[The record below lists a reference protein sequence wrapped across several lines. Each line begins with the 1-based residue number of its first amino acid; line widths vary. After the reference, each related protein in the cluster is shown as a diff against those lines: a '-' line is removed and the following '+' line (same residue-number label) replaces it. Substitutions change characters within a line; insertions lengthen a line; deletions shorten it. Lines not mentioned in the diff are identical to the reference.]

1 MSILTLVLL
10 GKIISGIGLA
20 LLPLL
25 KEGVNLSLRQC
36 CDLEFLIILILQ
48 PRQQGYCTL
57 KTEYSFSKHIT
68 DRRSLRLHA
77 MMPVRGEAES
87 QKQMPDCNR
96 RWC

>member
-36 CDLEFLIILILQ
+36 CDLEFLIILILLHCLQ
-48 PRQQGYCTL
+48 
-57 KTEYSFSKHIT
+57 KSIT
-68 DRRSLRLHA
+68 SEHLLDR
-77 MMPVRGEAES
+77 P
-87 QKQMPDCNR
+87 
-96 RWC
+96 